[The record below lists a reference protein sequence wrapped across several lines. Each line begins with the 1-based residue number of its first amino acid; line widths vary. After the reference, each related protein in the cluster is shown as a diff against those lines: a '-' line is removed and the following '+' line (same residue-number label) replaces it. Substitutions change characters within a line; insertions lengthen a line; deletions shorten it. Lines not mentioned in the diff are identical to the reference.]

1 MYVIKDGKS
10 TLEQNGMAKK
20 QSRECGQNRQWEA
33 ERESTDANKWIMR
46 MASTRH
52 KEDVRLVVLKL
63 EKQVTDNKMSAAEKE
78 KRA

>member
-1 MYVIKDGKS
+1 
-10 TLEQNGMAKK
+10 MAKK

-46 MASTRH
+46 MASTCH
-52 KEDVRLVVLKL
+52 KEDVRLVLKL